1 MSYKRVLNAL
11 AVSAAIISTN
21 VLADWHSHAI
31 KAMTTNIEWSYW
43 LDSSSGEN
51 HAAIDAQLSAVFR
64 EVDEVMNR
72 YAESSEL
79 SHVNRTA
86 AEHPVVVS
94 SPLFQVL
101 NSSIEM
107 SRLSDGAFDMTFASV
122 GYLYDYREKRQPSQS
137 VIDPAISLI
146 NYRLVIL
153 DKDNQTIYFRKPG
166 VRLDLGGVAK
176 GYSVDRAGEVLIGR
190 GIKHARVSAG
200 GDMRLLG
207 SKRGEDWVIGIKDPR
222 QPESLAVR
230 LPLSNVAVSTSGD
243 YERYFIDDDG
253 DRVHHILSPSTGKPA
268 AELQSVT
275 VIGEE
280 AIDTDALS
288 TAVFVLGTQRG
299 LALID
304 SLTGVDAILID
315 QNRNMHY
322 SAGLTAP
329 E

>member
-11 AVSAAIISTN
+11 AVSAAVVSTN

-43 LDSSSGEN
+43 LDASSGEN
-51 HAAIDAQLSAVFR
+51 HAAIDAELATVFR

-72 YAESSEL
+72 YTESSEL

-86 AEHPVVVS
+86 AAHPVVVS

-153 DKDNQTIYFRKPG
+153 DKDNQTIYFKKPG

-176 GYSVDRAGEVLIGR
+176 GYSVDKAVEVLIGR

-207 SKRGEDWVIGIKDPR
+207 SKRGEEWVIGIKDPR

-322 SAGLTAP
+322 SAGLTSP
-329 E
+329 Q